1 MMRCEDC
8 KAYIPAEKLASGR
21 LCTARYGIC
30 KSTGRCHEARD
41 NACKKNFASKQQQSK
56 QTFTCTCERC
66 GAEFESNVYN
76 KKYCSD
82 ECRRI
87 VRKEQQYRSA
97 HRPKVPHILT
107 IAELNGIAR
116 SRGLTYGQAVAIGIG
131 GNNAGMSA
139 NK

>member
-8 KAYIPAEKLASGR
+8 LAYIPAEKLANGR
-21 LCTARYGIC
+21 LRTARYGIC

-41 NACKKNFASKQQQSK
+41 NACKKNFTPKQQQSK

-66 GAEFESNVYN
+66 GAEFESDVYN

-87 VRKEQQYRSA
+87 ARKEQQYRSA
-97 HRPKVPHILT
+97 HRAKVPRIL
-107 IAELNGIAR
+107 ALPQCEKIAR
-116 SRGLTYGQAVAIGIG
+116 AHGLSYGQAEAAGLFKG
-131 GNNAGMSA
+131 GRYEQI
-139 NK
+139 